1 VADAI
6 KISELTTLQITPTTN
21 LADDFFV
28 VNEVTA
34 NASEAVTKKLQIGE
48 YLNWILGQD
57 LTFSQQIDFDKIK
70 VKEGEFDDI
79 TTDEI
84 YIGDQIIIGPNATVI
99 GLDIADII
107 SDSVDGLGAIVADL
121 EDSVAVLQDSVA
133 VLQDSV
139 SAMQA
144 ELIGLRDSVS
154 TLQDSIVSLKT
165 DKLDDAPSDG
175 EMYVRKDGAWIVL
188 TNNLSYDS

>member
-1 VADAI
+1 MADAI
-6 KISELTTLQITPTTN
+6 KISDLTTLQITPTTD

-28 VNEVTA
+28 VNEVIA
-34 NASEAVTKKLQIGE
+34 NAPEAVTKKLQIGE
-48 YLNWILGQD
+48 YLNWILSQD

-70 VKEGEFDDI
+70 VKEGEFDEI

-84 YIGDQIIIGPNATVI
+84 YIEDQIIIGPNATVI

-107 SDSVDGLGAIVADL
+107 SDSVDGLGALVADL
-121 EDSVAVLQDSVA
+121 EDSVDVLQDSVA
-133 VLQDSV
+133 
-139 SAMQA
+139 AMQA
-144 ELIGLRDSVS
+144 EIIQLRDSVS
-154 TLQDSIVSLKT
+154 TLQDSIISLKD

-175 EMYVRKDGAWIVL
+175 EMYVRMDGAWVAL